1 MLSRFYMKKAHFL
14 FFSFAVLLMATNV
27 FSQSQQKNSPN
38 ISDNSTSKIEQTL
51 SRYIQFNS
59 TSGKEKEAGEWLK
72 ELCEE
77 SGLFITEMGQE
88 NGNYNFSA
96 SLYPLSKNLPNII
109 LLNHIDVVPAG
120 DIEKWEFPPY
130 SGTVTETEVW
140 GRGAFDNK
148 GNAIMQLF
156 SLLDLKEKYN
166 DTQLPYNITFLAV
179 SVEETQG
186 DGGAKFVVENYLKTL
201 NSAVVIGE
209 GAPGLVGI
217 LDPDSATPLFGI
229 SVAHKRALWIELEL
243 SIKTF
248 GHGSVSPNNYVTK
261 DMNEALHSV
270 LRKKSKV
277 VFNDLN
283 VDFLKQLGAIEKG
296 FTGWILKHPRMFKWA
311 LTSKLRE
318 KEELFALFS
327 NTITCTS
334 IRSEGEAIN
343 VIPSKVKATL
353 DCRLLPYESSEK
365 FLSDLRKKLNNDA
378 IQISIKE
385 SMPDATPSDTETIY
399 YKSIEKGL
407 QNMYPESDIITTL
420 LPNFNDVGAFR
431 LFNVPGYAI
440 TPVILSRDYLE
451 KIHNENERIPIDVLK
466 KGKES
471 YADIINEMLNSSIPL

>member
-14 FFSFAVLLMATNV
+14 FYFFAMLLMVTNV
-27 FSQSQQKNSPN
+27 FSQIQQQNNPN
-38 ISDNSTSKIEQTL
+38 ISDSSTFKIEQTL

-59 TSGKEKEAGEWLK
+59 TSGQEKEAGKWLK

-77 SGLFITEMGQE
+77 NGLFITQMGHE

-96 SLYPLSKNLPNII
+96 SLYPLSKKLPNII

-120 DIEKWEFPPY
+120 DIAKWEYPPY

-156 SLLDLKEKYN
+156 SILDLKEKYK

-186 DGGAKFVVENYLKTL
+186 DGGAKFVVENYLEEL

-209 GAPGLVGI
+209 GAPGLIGI
-217 LDPDSATPLFGI
+217 LDPSSTSPIFGI

-261 DMNEALHSV
+261 DMNKALNNI
-270 LRKKSKV
+270 LKKKSKV

-283 VDFLKQLGAIEKG
+283 VDFLKQLGAIEEG
-296 FTGWILKHPRMFKWA
+296 FTGWVLKHPRLFKWA

-327 NTITCTS
+327 NTITCTG
-334 IRSEGEAIN
+334 IHSEGDAIN

-353 DCRLLPYESSEK
+353 DCRLLPYESSEQ

-378 IQISIKE
+378 IQVSVKE
-385 SMPDATPSDTETIY
+385 NMPDVTPSNTEIIY

-407 QNMYPESDIITTL
+407 QNMYPNSEIITTL

-451 KIHNENERIPIDVLK
+451 KIHNENERIPIEILE
-466 KGKES
+466 KGKDS
-471 YADIINEMLNSSIPL
+471 YADMINEMLNSSIQL